1 MNQISI
7 YLTTLISCVLR
18 KKVTKTTM
26 ILISTFETTNM
37 TLKTIQSQNSKRRI
51 KNIFLKTPPLF
62 ALRGLKSSRL
72 QGKARLSG
80 CQPIPRPALNPLKS
94 LVVEDRVIK
103 FLNLDSVL
111 RYWCRS
117 DLEKHAIFQVR
128 RSNAYFEKSFS
139 NSEVES

>member
-7 YLTTLISCVLR
+7 YLTTLISCVPP
-18 KKVTKTTM
+18 KKETKTMT
-26 ILISTFETTNM
+26 IWTSTFETTNM
-37 TLKTIQSQNSKRRI
+37 TLKTTLSQNSKRRF

-62 ALRGLKSSRL
+62 ALRGLRSSKH

-80 CQPIPRPALNPLKS
+80 CRPTPRPVSNPPKS

-117 DLEKHAIFQVR
+117 DLEKLVTFQVG

-139 NSEVES
+139 DS